1 MERFHS
7 IYIYISRGNGYSFSI
22 IIENHYRLV
31 IDLWCRYIGK
41 SKYIDALRKAVS
53 EGLKE
58 YFNMGLGDIPVKIVL
73 PRNKLVLDFIQSV
86 EFEEI
91 IKPFENVDIEIV
103 DRWRYKR
110 SVELARHCLKNK
122 LGRYPPSKYL

>member
-1 MERFHS
+1 MEKFHS

-41 SKYIDALRKAVS
+41 SKYIDVLRRAVS

-73 PRNKLVLDFIQSV
+73 PRNKLVLDFIQSM

-103 DRWRYKR
+103 DRWRYRR
-110 SVELARHCLKNK
+110 SVELAQHCQKNK